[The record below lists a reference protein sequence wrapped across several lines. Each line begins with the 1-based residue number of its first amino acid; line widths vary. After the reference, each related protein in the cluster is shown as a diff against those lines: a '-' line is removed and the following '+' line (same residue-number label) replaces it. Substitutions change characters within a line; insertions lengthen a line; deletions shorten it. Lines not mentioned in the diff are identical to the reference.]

1 MALLTSSLLVFRP
14 DSHLFTFYKCFQSY
28 KSPHIFVRIQ
38 RILAQIRKAIF
49 EPDKVAVLEG
59 GQYLALYFGK
69 S

>member
-1 MALLTSSLLVFRP
+1 
-14 DSHLFTFYKCFQSY
+14 
-28 KSPHIFVRIQ
+28 
-38 RILAQIRKAIF
+38 LAQIRKAIF